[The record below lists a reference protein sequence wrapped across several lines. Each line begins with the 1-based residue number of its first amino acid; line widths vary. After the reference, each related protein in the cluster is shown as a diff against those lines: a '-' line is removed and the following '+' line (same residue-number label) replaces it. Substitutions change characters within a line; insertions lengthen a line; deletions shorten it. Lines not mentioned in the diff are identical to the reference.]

1 MGKQIGIFFADEPSV
16 VSKLI
21 TAYEHG
27 GPSHC
32 GFFWIDEAGNAWGLD
47 TIPGYGCRQYHW
59 SGIADRNGFKLLQVV
74 MREDLA
80 GALELAQQ
88 QIGHPYDFAALGTH
102 PAGIFGWLV
111 YTVANLFRKKQPF
124 DCSGLV
130 GVACHNSGLQWAKS
144 LGLSCTP
151 ADLLR
156 ACTRDR
162 NFRVVHPS
170 KAGVIPG
177 PELAGEELASATA
190 AVPTA
195 AVPTA
200 AVPTAV
206 PTKAS

>member
-1 MGKQIGIFFADEPSV
+1 MSKLIGIFFADEPSV
-16 VSKLI
+16 VSKAI

-47 TIPGYGCRQYHW
+47 TIPGYGCRQYQW
-59 SGIADRNGFKLLQVV
+59 SGIADRNGFTLLQVV

-80 GALELAQQ
+80 DALAFAQQ
-88 QIGHPYDFAALGTH
+88 QIGAPYDFAAIGTH
-102 PAGIFGWLV
+102 PAGGVLGWLV
-111 YTVANLFRKKQPF
+111 YTVANLFRRRQPF

-151 ADLLR
+151 SDLLK
-156 ACTRDR
+156 ACTRDGK
-162 NFRVVHPS
+162 FQTVHPS

-177 PELAGEELASATA
+177 EELAGVPAQATA
-190 AVPTA
+190 PATIPA
-195 AVPTA
+195 
-200 AVPTAV
+200 
-206 PTKAS
+206 KAS